1 MDFKL
6 NFPNKRQPGAILKP
20 EFYGTSYDKE
30 NRVPK
35 QITLSSSLHPYSQPK
50 PIGLACKIL
59 LEDLGKRKPLSLA
72 DPNQISNIQ
81 IIDSSQPVESS

>member
-6 NFPNKRQPGAILKP
+6 DFPNKRQERAILKP
-20 EFYGTSYDKE
+20 EFYRTSYDKE
-30 NRVPK
+30 NTFPK
-35 QITLSSSLHPYSQPK
+35 QIPPNSCLPPSSQPK

-59 LEDLGKRKPLSLA
+59 LEDLGKRKPLSLVQ
-72 DPNQISNIQ
+72 PNQISNIQ